1 MTAYLLYLSEDGRI
15 INCMSGP
22 DSVLQ
27 AAEKEFEGKFL
38 RVEEGYLA
46 TTHYVDE
53 EKVVEKPERPKD
65 YYEFDY
71 KIKKWVP
78 DMELG
83 KELTK
88 ARIQKQYEEASLG
101 GFEWGGVSLA
111 SDRDSQIAIQ
121 MAVSLG
127 GESAELAMVHGACCM
142 VETKEDLQEVG
153 KALLDHLASTVR
165 RRAEALQRVND
176 ATTVGELES
185 IQF

>member
-1 MTAYLLYLSEDGRI
+1 MNALSYTDDGQI
-15 INCMSGP
+15 ISVMSGNREGIELTIAEDTLNYLILDKMP
-22 DSVLQ
+22 DSTY
-27 AAEKEFEGKFL
+27 AY
-38 RVEEGYLA
+38 VENELLVPMPPPPNEW
-46 TTHYVDE
+46 HD
-53 EKVVEKPERPKD
+53 
-65 YYEFDY
+65 FDY
-71 KIKKWVP
+71 KKKEWVP

-88 ARIQKQYEEASLG
+88 ARIEKQYEEAVYG
-101 GFEWGGVSLA
+101 GFEWNGNLLSSTREA
-111 SDRDSQIAIQ
+111 QTAIQ

-127 GESAELAMVHGACCM
+127 GESAELAMDHGSCCM

-165 RRAEALQRVND
+165 RRSEALQRVND